1 MLKIGTKRRRT
12 AAEVQEEKTGSKQKE
27 DDMKQKM
34 LDLKAYEQKLHLQKN
49 ELKNG
54 KEAAAIL
61 NGLLK
66 SGQIKQA
73 SDGSWGAVVPTDSM
87 QQ

>member
-12 AAEVQEEKTGSKQKE
+12 AMEVRDEKEGSKKK
-27 DDMKQKM
+27 DDDIKQKM

-49 ELKNG
+49 ELKNS
-54 KEAAAIL
+54 KEAVAIL

-66 SGQIKQA
+66 NGQIK
-73 SDGSWGAVVPTDSM
+73 
-87 QQ
+87 

>member
-12 AAEVQEEKTGSKQKE
+12 AMEVRQEKEGSKKKD

-49 ELKNG
+49 ELRNV
-54 KEAAAIL
+54 KEAGAIL

-73 SDGSWGAVVPTDSM
+73 PDGTWAAVQQEGSM
-87 QQ
+87 QP